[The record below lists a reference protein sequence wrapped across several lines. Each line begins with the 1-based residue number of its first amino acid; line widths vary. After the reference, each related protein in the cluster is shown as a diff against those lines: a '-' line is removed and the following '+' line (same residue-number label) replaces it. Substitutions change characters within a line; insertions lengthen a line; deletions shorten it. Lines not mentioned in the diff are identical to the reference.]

1 MIMDGRETMRKHYF
15 CSNEAS
21 NLFDIA
27 ILAFAVG
34 IFANLTLNHS
44 CQLYTALHILALN
57 EFEDDIT
64 LRRFRVE
71 SLISLL
77 IVLLPPHSRLKA

>member
-34 IFANLTLNHS
+34 IFA
-44 CQLYTALHILALN
+44 
-57 EFEDDIT
+57 
-64 LRRFRVE
+64 RVDTG
-71 SLISLL
+71 L
-77 IVLLPPHSRLKA
+77 SRAR